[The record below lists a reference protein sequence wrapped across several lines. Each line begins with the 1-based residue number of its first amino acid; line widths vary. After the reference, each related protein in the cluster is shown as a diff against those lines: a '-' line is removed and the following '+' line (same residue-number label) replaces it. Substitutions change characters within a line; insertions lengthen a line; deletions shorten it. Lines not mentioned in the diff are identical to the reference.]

1 MAKARRAARP
11 LGVILHRGESPFDGK
26 PYVVIMPLGKS
37 SNKKTGSMLQTYI
50 IRSDMHPVEAVRQE
64 EDGTICHNCPMR
76 GLVGFP
82 NRTHNYVTIGKN
94 GKPKKPKKPKKFR
107 ACYVN
112 VGQGPA
118 MVYGAYQRGR
128 YVDYD
133 PALHNQYIVG
143 RRVRFGTYGEP
154 VLIPLHVV
162 ANLASLS
169 TGWTGYTHQWMS
181 LHYAGYKQF
190 FMASVHGLTGPWS
203 REHAKS
209 LGWRTF
215 RTMRGG
221 KPAPDEVLCPASV
234 EAGHRLSCLTC
245 RLCDGAGVRK
255 IGLDMVDVYIPGHG
269 GKAIMTAVANL
280 PILQA

>member
-1 MAKARRAARP
+1 MAIRRIRAAKP
-11 LGVILHRGESPFDGK
+11 LGVILHRGVSPYDGS
-26 PYVVIMPLGKS
+26 PYVVIMPLRNSK
-37 SNKKTGSMLQTYI
+37 NKKTGSMLQTYI
-50 IRSDMHPVEAVRQE
+50 LRADTHPVVAVRE
-64 EDGTICHNCPMR
+64 EKDGAICFNCPMR

-82 NRTHNYVTIGKN
+82 KRTPANAKRN
-94 GKPKKPKKPKKFR
+94 PKRWR

-118 MVYGAYQRGR
+118 MVYGAYMRGR
-128 YVDYD
+128 YVEYD
-133 PALHNQYIVG
+133 PIMHDQYI
-143 RRVRFGTYGEP
+143 RDRKVRFGTYGEP
-154 VLIPLHVV
+154 VLIPLALVQH
-162 ANLASLS
+162 LAGLS
-169 TGWTGYTHQWMS
+169 DGWTGYTHAWS
-181 LHYAGYKQF
+181 NLTYAPYKQF

-221 KPAPDEVLCPASV
+221 EPSTDEVLCPASL

-255 IGLDMVDVYIPGHG
+255 IGLAMRDVYIPGHG

>member
-1 MAKARRAARP
+1 MVKAKRTAKP
-11 LGVILHRGESPFDGK
+11 LGVILHRGVSSFDGS

-50 IRSDMHPVEAVRQE
+50 IRSDMHPVEAVRSEQ
-64 EDGTICHNCPMR
+64 DGAICHDCPMR

-82 NRTHNYVTIGKN
+82 KRPDYVDVSPNRKGRKAKHKR
-94 GKPKKPKKPKKFR
+94 FR

-133 PALHNQYIVG
+133 PVLHDQYIRG
-143 RRVRFGTYGEP
+143 RKIRFGTYGEP
-154 VLIPLHVV
+154 VLIPLGLVRH
-162 ANLASLS
+162 LAGLS
-169 TGWTGYTHQWMS
+169 VGWTGYTHQWS
-181 LHYAGYKQF
+181 NLLYADYKLF
-190 FMASVHGLTGPWS
+190 LMASVHGLTGPWS

-221 KPAPDEVLCPASV
+221 EPAEDEVLCPASL

-255 IGLDMVDVYIPGHG
+255 IGLDMCDVYIPGHG

>member
-1 MAKARRAARP
+1 MVKRSRTARP
-11 LGVILHRGESPFDGK
+11 LGVILHRGQSDFDGS

-50 IRSDMHPVEAVRQE
+50 LRSHVHPVQAVRSGG
-64 EDGTICHNCPMR
+64 DVGICNDCPMR

-82 NRTHNYVTIGKN
+82 KRPDYIDLAEARKRR
-94 GKPKKPKKPKKFR
+94 KKRFR

-118 MVYGAYQRGR
+118 MVYGAFKRGR
-128 YVDYD
+128 YVDYV
-133 PALHNQYIVG
+133 PGLHDQYIRG
-143 RRVRFGTYGEP
+143 RKVRFGTYGEP
-154 VLIPLHVV
+154 VLIPLEIVQH
-162 ANLASLS
+162 LASIS
-169 TGWTGYTHQWMS
+169 AGWTGYTHQWANMR
-181 LHYAGYKQF
+181 YAAYRQVL
-190 FMASVHGLTGPWS
+190 MASVHGLTGPWS
-203 REHAKS
+203 YEHAKS

-221 KPAPDEVLCPASV
+221 EPLPSEVLCPASK

-245 RLCDGAGVRK
+245 NLCDGAGTRQ
-255 IGLDMVDVYIPGHG
+255 IGLQLVDIYIAGHG
-269 GKAIMTAVANL
+269 GKAIMSAVANL

>member
-11 LGVILHRGESPFDGK
+11 LGVILHRGQSDFDGS

-37 SNKKTGSMLQTYI
+37 GNKKTGAMLQTYI
-50 IRSDMHPVEAVRQE
+50 IRSDMHPVQAVRDE
-64 EDGTICHNCPMR
+64 SDLSICGNCPMR

-82 NRTHNYVTIGKN
+82 KRRKANAKRNKR
-94 GKPKKPKKPKKFR
+94 FR

-133 PALHNQYIVG
+133 PVLHDQYIIG
-143 RRVRFGTYGEP
+143 RKVRFGTYGEP
-154 VLIPLHVV
+154 VLIPLPLV
-162 ANLASLS
+162 AHLASLS
-169 TGWTGYTHQWMS
+169 NGWTGYTHQWAN
-181 LHYAGYKQF
+181 LRYADYKRF
-190 FMASVHGLTGPWS
+190 LMASVHGLTGPWS

-221 KPAPDEVLCPASV
+221 EPAADEVLCPASK
-234 EAGHRLSCLTC
+234 EANHRLSCLTC

-255 IGLDMVDVYIPGHG
+255 IGLDMCDVYIPGHG
-269 GKAIMTAVANL
+269 GKAIMTAIANL

>member
-1 MAKARRAARP
+1 MEVRMVARSRTAKP
-11 LGVILHRGESPFDGK
+11 LGVILHRGRSAFDGS

-37 SNKKTGSMLQTYI
+37 SNSKTGKMLQTYI
-50 IRSDMHPVEAVRQE
+50 IRSHVHPVQAVRTGG
-64 EDGTICHNCPMR
+64 DSAICGAGDTACPLQGIFVRKR
-76 GLVGFP
+76 GK
-82 NRTHNYVTIGKN
+82 R
-94 GKPKKPKKPKKFR
+94 KFR

-118 MVYGAYQRGR
+118 TVYGAFRRGR
-128 YVDYD
+128 YVDYV
-133 PALHNQYIVG
+133 PALHDQYIAG
-143 RRVRFGTYGEP
+143 RKVRFGTYGEP
-154 VLIPLHVV
+154 VLIPLELLQH
-162 ANLASLS
+162 LASIS
-169 TGWTGYTHQWMS
+169 AGWTGYTHQWS
-181 LHYAGYKQF
+181 NLAYAGYRQYL
-190 FMASVHGLTGPWS
+190 MASVHGLTGPWS

-221 KPAPDEVLCPASV
+221 EPADDEVLCPASK
-234 EAGHRLSCLTC
+234 EAGHRLSCMTC

-269 GKAIMTAVANL
+269 GKAIMSAVANL

>member
-1 MAKARRAARP
+1 MVSAKRTARP
-11 LGVILHRGESPFDGK
+11 LGVILHRGKSSFDGS

-50 IRSDMHPVEAVRQE
+50 LRSDRHPVQAVRDE
-64 EDGTICHNCPMR
+64 GDVAICNDCPMR

-82 NRTHNYVTIGKN
+82 TRPPIKSKRAAKHKR
-94 GKPKKPKKPKKFR
+94 FR

-118 MVYGAYQRGR
+118 MVYGAFQRGR

-133 PALHNQYIVG
+133 PALHDRYIAG
-143 RRVRFGTYGEP
+143 RKVRFGTYGEP
-154 VLIPLHVV
+154 VLIPLDLLRH
-162 ANLASLS
+162 LAGLS
-169 TGWTGYTHQWMS
+169 AGWTGYTHQWS
-181 LHYAGYKQF
+181 NLHYAGYKQF
-190 FMASVHGLTGPWS
+190 LMASVHGLTGPWS

-221 KPAPDEVLCPASV
+221 EPADDEVLCPASK

>member
-1 MAKARRAARP
+1 MEVRMVARSRTAKP
-11 LGVILHRGESPFDGK
+11 LGVILHRGKSAFDGS

-37 SNKKTGSMLQTYI
+37 SNSKTGKMLQTYT
-50 IRSDMHPVEAVRQE
+50 IRSRMHPVEAVRSGG
-64 EDGTICHNCPMR
+64 DLAICNDCPMR
-76 GLVGFP
+76 GLVATP
-82 NRTHNYVTIGKN
+82 KRRSRKKKN
-94 GKPKKPKKPKKFR
+94 FR

-118 MVYGAYQRGR
+118 MVYGAFRRGR
-128 YVDYD
+128 YVDYV
-133 PALHNQYIVG
+133 PALHDQFIRG
-143 RRVRFGTYGEP
+143 RKVRFGTYGEP
-154 VLIPLHVV
+154 VLIPLKLVQH
-162 ANLASLS
+162 LASLS
-169 TGWTGYTHQWMS
+169 SGWTGYTHQWS
-181 LHYAGYKQF
+181 NVAYAGYRQYL
-190 FMASVHGLTGPWS
+190 MASVHGLTGPWS

-221 KPAPDEVLCPASV
+221 EPADDEVLCPASK
-234 EAGHRLSCLTC
+234 EAGHRLSCMTC

-269 GKAIMTAVANL
+269 GKAIMSAVANL